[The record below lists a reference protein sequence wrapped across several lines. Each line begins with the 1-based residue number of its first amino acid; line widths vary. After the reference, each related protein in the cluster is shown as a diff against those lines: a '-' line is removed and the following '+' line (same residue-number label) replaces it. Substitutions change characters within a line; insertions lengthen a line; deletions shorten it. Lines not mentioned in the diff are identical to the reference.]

1 MIMSFEADYIKIDE
15 YAKRMSIHPRTAYRR
30 FHKGL
35 IDGIQDER
43 GSIRLKNPFKEYSIE
58 EPETK
63 RAVLYARVSSS
74 QNKGNLDSQM
84 ERLRQ
89 YATLSGYNV
98 VKEVEEI
105 GSGLNEDR
113 GKLNALLSKDINS
126 FDYIIV
132 EHKDRLT
139 RFGFNYIKMLLQNA
153 NKDVV
158 IVNEVVEEKE
168 DLIEDFVSIIAS
180 FCARIYG
187 NRRVKRK
194 TEKII
199 KELVDGGN
207 EGS

>member
-1 MIMSFEADYIKIDE
+1 MNFEADYIKIEE

-30 FHKGL
+30 FHRGV
-35 IDGIQDER
+35 IEGIQDES
-43 GSIRLKNPFKEYSIE
+43 GSIRIKNPFKEDSAE
-58 EPETK
+58 KPNAK

-74 QNKGNLDSQM
+74 QNKDNLNSQM

-98 VKEVEEI
+98 VKEVREI

-113 GKLNALLSKDINS
+113 KKLNELLSKDLNN

-139 RFGFNYIKMLLQNA
+139 RFGFNYIKTLLKNA
-153 NKDVV
+153 NKDVIV
-158 IVNEVVEEKE
+158 INEVVEEKE
-168 DLIEDFVSIIAS
+168 DLIEDFISIITS

-187 NRRVKRK
+187 NKRVKRK
-194 TEKII
+194 TENII
-199 KELVDGGN
+199 KELQD
-207 EGS
+207 ESKKDS

>member
-1 MIMSFEADYIKIDE
+1 MNFEADYIKIEE

-35 IDGIQDER
+35 IDGIQDEH
-43 GSIRLKNPFKEYSIE
+43 GSIRIRNPFKENYVEKPS
-58 EPETK
+58 TK

-74 QNKGNLDSQM
+74 QNKNNLDSQM
-84 ERLRQ
+84 DRLRQ

-98 VKEVEEI
+98 VKEVKEI

-113 GKLNALLSKDINS
+113 KRLNALLSKDLNS

-139 RFGFNYIKMLLQNA
+139 RFGFNYIKMLLENS
-153 NKDVV
+153 NKDVI
-158 IVNEVVEEKE
+158 IVDEVVEEKK
-168 DLIEDFVSIIAS
+168 DLIEDFISIITS

-194 TEKII
+194 TENII
-199 KELVDGGN
+199 KELKD
-207 EGS
+207 ESKKSS

>member
-1 MIMSFEADYIKIDE
+1 MNFEADYIKIEE

-35 IDGIQDER
+35 IDGIQDEH
-43 GSIRLKNPFKEYSIE
+43 GSIRLKNPFKENYAE
-58 EPETK
+58 KPNTK
-63 RAVLYARVSSS
+63 RAILYARISNS
-74 QNKGNLDSQM
+74 QNKDNLDSQM
-84 ERLRQ
+84 DRLRQ

-98 VKEVEEI
+98 VKEVKEI

-113 GKLNALLSKDINS
+113 KKLNALLSKDINT

-139 RFGFNYIKMLLQNA
+139 RFGFNYIKMLLENF
-153 NKDVV
+153 NKDII
-158 IVNEVVEEKE
+158 IVNVEAFEKE
-168 DLIEDFVSIIAS
+168 DLIEDFISIITF

-194 TEKII
+194 TENII
-199 KELVDGGN
+199 KELKD
-207 EGS
+207 ESKKSS

>member
-1 MIMSFEADYIKIDE
+1 MSFEADYIKIDE

-35 IDGIQDER
+35 IDGIQDEH

-98 VKEVEEI
+98 VKEVKEI

-168 DLIEDFVSIIAS
+168 DLIEDFVSIATS
-180 FCARIYG
+180 LCKKIYG
-187 NRRVKRK
+187 DREGKRK
-194 TEKII
+194 SKSII
-199 KELVDGGN
+199 KELWDEGN

>member
-1 MIMSFEADYIKIDE
+1 MDFEADYIKIEE

-35 IDGIQDER
+35 IEGIQDR
-43 GSIRLKNPFKEYSIE
+43 NGSIRLRNPFKENNIE
-58 EPETK
+58 KPSTK

-74 QNKGNLDSQM
+74 QNKDNLDSQM
-84 ERLRQ
+84 DRLRQ
-89 YATLSGYNV
+89 YTTLSGYNV
-98 VKEVEEI
+98 VKEVKEI

-113 GKLNALLSKDINS
+113 KKLNTLLSKDINT
-126 FDYIIV
+126 FDYIII

-139 RFGFNYIKMLLQNA
+139 RFGFNYIKMLLKNA
-153 NKDVV
+153 NKDII

-168 DLIEDFVSIIAS
+168 DLIEDFISIITS

-194 TEKII
+194 TENII
-199 KELVDGGN
+199 KELKD
-207 EGS
+207 ESKKSS